1 MPFKNRRTILAS
13 FVGLLSTLLSGC
25 TSSADNPTE
34 RTSDQSG
41 TSPQPKGAPVPWVDP
56 NSEADIAIKNG
67 AGEKITAQIN
77 AGNLS
82 KEIVVE
88 SGGYWASGNIIDD
101 GERLDMTISTN
112 SGLSKTVR
120 WNAEQDNDQVA
131 IFTIEDSRITGDVYV
146 KGNG

>member
-1 MPFKNRRTILAS
+1 M
-13 FVGLLSTLLSGC
+13 
-25 TSSADNPTE
+25 
-34 RTSDQSG
+34 
-41 TSPQPKGAPVPWVDP
+41 DP